1 MIHNEASNCLDDL
14 IQRENKFNFFQEHIL
29 VMLLNSVVDNFSIVV
44 VGDEILIM
52 MVDANDR
59 AALLDDLKGFPLLL

>member
-14 IQRENKFNFFQEHIL
+14 IQRENKFSFFQEHIL

-52 MVDANDR
+52 MVDANNR